1 MLHWSLT
8 SAWTEAKQPARAVV
22 VDDQIVNAQNALV
35 AQQQFPQAAAFFRVG
50 LAAQQPVHRVPADLV
65 ARLED
70 DQRHHHDRYS
80 RRCASRTG
88 RTAPV
93 ESSTAPVAST
103 SLRLS
108 LEAASRRAVV
118 GGPAQT
124 AVEEVQPRLRPAM
137 ETASTAST
145 GQERLSAAG
154 ARMASTPSFKRV
166 KAITR
171 ISSPYAQRA
180 QILHPAV
187 AEGMLRIHGLTG
199 HAGGDQRHNAARRV
213 GQVVGRVR
221 QNGHRA
227 AEKPDQKFAGR
238 QKQVDQNA
246 HAGAQRAIGGADFSV
261 FRVFIILYKTADQPC
276 RHFSFLHCAPKDADL
291 FSL

>member
-1 MLHWSLT
+1 MDGG
-8 SAWTEAKQPARAVV
+8 EAAARAVV

-35 AQQQFPQAAAFFRVG
+35 IQKQFPQTAAFFRVG
-50 LAAQQPVHRVPADLV
+50 LAAQQPVHRVPADLI
-65 ARLED
+65 ARLEH
-70 DQRHHHDRYS
+70 DQRHHQTDI
-80 RRCASRTG
+80 AID
-88 RTAPV
+88 APA
-93 ESSTAPVAST
+93 EQGAQPGGDQHRAGSQHVAQAV
-103 SLRLS
+103 LGGGQQG
-108 LEAASRRAVV
+108 AVV
-118 GGPAQT
+118 GSPAQT
-124 AVEEVQPRLRPAM
+124 AIEEIQPCLHRNGNTQHRQYRPRYAQRRGR
-137 ETASTAST
+137 EDGLHALL
-145 GQERLSAAG
+145 QEGKGHHEDQQSH
-154 ARMASTPSFKRV
+154 
-166 KAITR
+166 
-171 ISSPYAQRA
+171 AQRA

-213 GQVVGRVR
+213 GQVVVRVR

-261 FRVFIILYKTADQPC
+261 FRIFIILHKTANQPC
-276 RHFSFLHCAPKDADL
+276 RHFSFLHCAPKDADF